1 VQRRK
6 RVVGV
11 NNMYFYK
18 RGDEVLRK
26 LGGEPPSDEYVALDP
41 KGVLRHIKN
50 NEIIDEK
57 NMQFIFPDDVDLKD
71 TDLYKQGAM
80 TVPEI
85 RELYTTVMAN
95 KVAKKMLI
103 PSYNY
108 RKKKSVKPKA
118 TRKVKVVK
126 KCKCK

>member
-1 VQRRK
+1 
-6 RVVGV
+6 
-11 NNMYFYK
+11 MYFYK
-18 RGDEVLRK
+18 KGDEVLRK
-26 LGGEPPSDEYVALDP
+26 LGGDPPSEEYVALDP
-41 KGVLRHIKN
+41 KGVIRHIKN
-50 NEIIDEK
+50 DEILEER
-57 NMQFIFPDDVDLKD
+57 NMQFIFPDDVDLKE

-108 RKKKSVKPKA
+108 RKKKTTKAKPS
-118 TRKVKVVK
+118 RKVKVVT